1 MHSCSSPL
9 IVFGFE
15 QSDMR
20 CLMSSLELGFEN
32 NRKVLGQ
39 LMKSMDFTVT
49 LMDAVD
55 IQTPKLRGIHDTFR
69 SQAMKIPI
77 LWEKNEVLLRYLVSP
92 QKMLITYAISHNQ
105 MSDLHRHHGVR
116 EDSNACKDLLNS
128 ELTDEG
134 SREPLESTKRGKGR
148 KENKVPP
155 PSYENLEQILVH
167 LCRDWSAQGKVIRKR
182 LYTDGIISKM
192 LQNLPVNSNDHWSTD
207 GSNEQPYTVENIPS
221 NQLISLNTKT
231 DVIDVD
237 SIQNSSEI
245 ANDLIS
251 VGGREQNA
259 KLYCNCRRTFREP
272 HYAAF
277 LSDNEIVCA
286 CLKDN
291 STESINFSRYT
302 SSSSVEPKSLNR
314 IKIINKNMEK
324 NKEKEKN
331 KDKNKNENENEN
343 NSKSFRRN
351 SQGVRVLVPGAGL
364 GRLASELAA
373 LGYAVEANDCSGKI
387 A

>member
-1 MHSCSSPL
+1 
-9 IVFGFE
+9 
-15 QSDMR
+15 
-20 CLMSSLELGFEN
+20 MSSLELGFEN

-55 IQTPKLRGIHDTFR
+55 IKTTKLRGIHDAFR

-92 QKMLITYAISHNQ
+92 QKMLITYAISHDQ
-105 MSDLHRHHGVR
+105 ISDPRRQHDVF
-116 EDSNACKDLLNS
+116 EDSNDCTDPLNC
-128 ELTDEG
+128 EVADEG
-134 SREPLESTKRGKGR
+134 SREPLESTKREKDR

-182 LYTDGIISKM
+182 LYTDGIISKL
-192 LQNLPVNSNDHWSTD
+192 LQNLPVNSNDQWSAD
-207 GSNEQPYTVENIPS
+207 RSNEQPYTVEDIPS
-221 NQLISLNTKT
+221 NQQISLTSEADLINA
-231 DVIDVD
+231 DAV
-237 SIQNSSEI
+237 QNSAEI
-245 ANDLIS
+245 AANLMF
-251 VGGREQNA
+251 VNGKEQNA
-259 KLYCNCRRTFREP
+259 KYYCNCRRTFREP

-286 CLKDN
+286 CMKDN
-291 STESINFSRYT
+291 SAESDNFNRDDISL
-302 SSSSVEPKSLNR
+302 SEQPKSLNR
-314 IKIINKNMEK
+314 IKIKNKN
-324 NKEKEKN
+324 KEKN
-331 KDKNKNENENEN
+331 KDKINNENENKSK
-343 NSKSFRRN
+343 SKSFRRN

-373 LGYAVEANDCSGKI
+373 LGYSVEANDCSGKT